1 MYGRKRTME
10 STKKTYKKRKF
21 NAANSRVELYRRKP
35 TGTILGRIGG
45 KVSPTFT
52 TMATSQGPFQA
63 QKWVTFLYENGLT
76 RMSGAA
82 STSNANIVCNG
93 AYDVDNNLAGTF
105 GNKQPLYFDSLI
117 SASGPYK
124 NYKVVSWET
133 TYTVINNS
141 TVPTNVY
148 FLPSL
153 QSTSDCDSVAECE
166 NFPGVQKRFLTSGL
180 GGYDRCVVTVR
191 GHIDDVH
198 AGDNSLGLTGTQS
211 ANPTQSIFGGLLV
224 ATADGTT
231 AHDCYVAI
239 SHKMYTLLTV
249 VDALVS

>member
-1 MYGRKRTME
+1 ME
-10 STKKTYKKRKF
+10 STKKTYKKRKY

-45 KVSPTFT
+45 KVSPTST

-63 QKWVTFLYENGLT
+63 VKYVTFLYENGLT
-76 RMSGAA
+76 KMSGAA
-82 STSNANIVCNG
+82 ATSNANIVCNG

-105 GNKQPLYFDSLI
+105 GNKQPLYFDDLL

-124 NYKVVSWET
+124 NYKVISWET
-133 TYTVINNS
+133 TYTVVNNAS
-141 TVPTNVY
+141 VPTNVY
-148 FLPSL
+148 FLPSVQAVTDL
-153 QSTSDCDSVAECE
+153 DSVAECE
-166 NFPGVQKRFLTSGL
+166 NFPGVQKRFLTGK
-180 GGYDRCVVTVR
+180 GGAFDRCVVTVK

-198 AGDNSLGLTGTQS
+198 AGDNSLGLTGTIS
-211 ANPTQSIFGGLLV
+211 ANPTQGIFGGLLV

-231 AHDCYVAI
+231 AQDCYVAI
-239 SHKMYTLLTV
+239 CHKMYTLLTV